1 MKGAIDPFGQES
13 PSANGFTVASGETRT
28 MYRVANQQVFGMGR
42 CISRVIEKETGMATG
57 IHCMSGVGDGTD

>member
-1 MKGAIDPFGQES
+1 
-13 PSANGFTVASGETRT
+13 